1 MLYNLIFIFDI
12 SYITLKCKHYTEYVR
27 QQRQSKVL
35 STCLYHPVH
44 IFNFHISSNFYSLTS
59 LQTSGKNTLI

>member
-27 QQRQSKVL
+27 QQRQSSQSQEHL
-35 STCLYHPVH
+35 S
-44 IFNFHISSNFYSLTS
+44 ISPCTYTYLTF
-59 LQTSGKNTLI
+59 T